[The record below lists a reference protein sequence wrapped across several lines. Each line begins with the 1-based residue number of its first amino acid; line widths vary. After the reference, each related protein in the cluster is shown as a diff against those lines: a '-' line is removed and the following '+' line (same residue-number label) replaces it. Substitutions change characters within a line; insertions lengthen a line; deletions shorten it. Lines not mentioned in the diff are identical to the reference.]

1 MVLSGNDGSM
11 PDGWYASGTPKT
23 EKSDLLCGGEL
34 CGGFSKLG
42 FTQCDGSSA
51 VCIKRLYSESDR
63 RPV

>member
-1 MVLSGNDGSM
+1 MVFSGNDGSM
-11 PDGWYASGTPKT
+11 PDGWYASGTPET

-51 VCIKRLYSESDR
+51 VCIKRLYSKSDR
-63 RPV
+63 CLV